1 VADDVVADPGAGGAT
16 FATDDIGGVHH
27 PYTKLEFG
35 DPDTATKVADAGGQR
50 LPVKVAE
57 FTAASLPLPTGAAT
71 EATLAS
77 VDAAV
82 ADVATETTLAT
93 RASEATLATRLSEAD
108 FDTKTGS
115 LTEAAPGT
123 DTASSG
129 LNGRLQRIAQR
140 ITSLIAL
147 LPAALVGG
155 RLDVNLGASPTT
167 LTVQDTASK
176 VDDAAFTPA
185 TDRVL
190 MVGAEADEGSPDL
203 VDEGDAGAL
212 RMTLARALHVNIRD
226 DAGDS
231 AMDGANNAVRV
242 NIVAGAGSGGAAQA
256 DRSTFTDGTTQANP
270 IAGVL
275 NDTPTDPTEDQAAA
289 VRITAKRALHVNLR
303 AADGSELSVGG
314 GTQYDEDTASAG
326 ADKLTMAGVVR
337 KDTAATL
344 VDTDGDRTQLQVD
357 AVGRLHVNGSGV
369 TQPVSA
375 ASLPLPTG
383 AATDVTVAS
392 RLSESDFDTKT
403 GSLTEAAPGTD
414 TASSGLNGRLQRIA
428 QRLTSLIA
436 LLPAALVSGRL
447 DVNLG
452 AAPATVTVT
461 GTVTAAG
468 AAAHDAAVS
477 GNPVTIAARAN
488 ANEPTAVADGDVTH
502 LWADL
507 LGRLVVLPGHPSP
520 ESPVTLNATAS
531 GNTTVISAPGG
542 GVSLYIVKAS
552 IHNRDTAVRT
562 VALQD
567 GAGGTNRWK
576 AMVASDGGGSL
587 IDFGARGWK
596 LTANTLLNVNL
607 DAAGNVD
614 VNITEY
620 YIAA

>member
-1 VADDVVADPGAGGAT
+1 MADNVVADPGAGGAT
-16 FATDDIGGVHH
+16 FATDEEVGVGHH
-27 PYTKLEFG
+27 PYTKLVWG
-35 DPDTATKVADAGGQR
+35 PNDTFNRVEDTSGKR
-50 LPVKVAE
+50 LPVKVSEMPAITGTVSV
-57 FTAASLPLPTGAAT
+57 FGTVVVDGSGVTQPVSAASLPLPTGAATEATLATRLSESDFDTKTGSLTEAPPGTDTASSGLNGRLQRIAQRISSLIALLPAALVGGRLDVNIGASPATVPVSAVALPLPSGAAT

-289 VRITAKRALHVNLR
+289 VRITAKRALHVNQR
-303 AADGSELSVGG
+303 AADGSEL
-314 GTQYDEDTASAG
+314 
-326 ADKLTMAGVVR
+326 
-337 KDTAATL
+337 
-344 VDTDGDRTQLQVD
+344 
-357 AVGRLHVNGSGV
+357 
-369 TQPVSA
+369 
-375 ASLPLPTG
+375 
-383 AATDVTVAS
+383 
-392 RLSESDFDTKT
+392 
-403 GSLTEAAPGTD
+403 
-414 TASSGLNGRLQRIA
+414 
-428 QRLTSLIA
+428 
-436 LLPAALVSGRL
+436 
-447 DVNLG
+447 
-452 AAPATVTVT
+452 
-461 GTVTAAG
+461 
-468 AAAHDAAVS
+468 
-477 GNPVTIAARAN
+477 
-488 ANEPTAVADGDVTH
+488 AVAEP
-502 LWADL
+502 L
-507 LGRLVVLPGHPSP
+507 
-520 ESPVTLNATAS
+520 
-531 GNTTVISAPGG
+531 
-542 GVSLYIVKAS
+542 
-552 IHNRDTAVRT
+552 
-562 VALQD
+562 
-567 GAGGTNRWK
+567 
-576 AMVASDGGGSL
+576 
-587 IDFGARGWK
+587 
-596 LTANTLLNVNL
+596 
-607 DAAGNVD
+607 
-614 VNITEY
+614 
-620 YIAA
+620 